1 MSCPS
6 IPPSNWPWRSPISLG
21 LVRLRLPM
29 GEPINQISVT
39 QCFDRVDA
47 HFESLIV
54 PGEWQG
60 VAGRDLHTARKLGAE
75 LVAISLRL
83 RQILSTTGESDGRSS
98 NAMNIALSAGA
109 AMATARADRKST
121 RLNSS
126 HYCAAR
132 KASTS

>member
-83 RQILSTTGESDGRSS
+83 RQILSTPGERSEERRV
-98 NAMNIALSAGA
+98 G
-109 AMATARADRKST
+109 KECVST
-121 RLNSS
+121 CRSRWSQYN
-126 HYCAAR
+126 
-132 KASTS
+132 

>member
-1 MSCPS
+1 
-6 IPPSNWPWRSPISLG
+6 
-21 LVRLRLPM
+21 M

-60 VAGRDLHTARKLGAE
+60 VAGRDLHTVRKLGAE

-109 AMATARADRKST
+109 AMATERAPNQVSRAQSSSVNLSWRSEVHTSEFQTQMRISYAVYCLKQNNK
-121 RLNSS
+121 NS
-126 HYCAAR
+126 
-132 KASTS
+132 